1 MNAFFVRKKILI
13 LFIVAIVG
21 VFTWNSYQN
30 RSGGYLFQNYPT
42 VAIEFPNGQTIT
54 AYKAISP
61 EEQAQG
67 LSGTTYLNPHDG
79 MLFEFPYENLWNFW
93 MKDMLIPIDIVW
105 ISKEMTIVHI
115 EHSLTPETYPNSF
128 GPSANSLYVLEVA
141 SGVAQKAKLKVGDKI
156 IFND

>member
-1 MNAFFVRKKILI
+1 MYLRGILI
-13 LFIVAIVG
+13 KTEAVDTCSKITLQ
-21 VFTWNSYQN
+21 S
-30 RSGGYLFQNYPT
+30 
-42 VAIEFPNGQTIT
+42 IT

-67 LSGTTYLNPHDG
+67 LSGTTYLNSHDG

-128 GPSANSLYVLEVA
+128 GPSTNALYVLEVA
-141 SGVAQKAKLKVGDKI
+141 SGIAQKAKLKVGDKI

>member
-1 MNAFFVRKKILI
+1 MIAFFSRKKILI

-67 LSGTTYLNPHDG
+67 LSGTTYLNSHDG

-93 MKDMLIPIDIVW
+93 M
-105 ISKEMTIVHI
+105 KEMTIVHI

-128 GPSANSLYVLEVA
+128 GPSTNALYVLEVA
-141 SGVAQKAKLKVGDKI
+141 SGIAQKAKLKVGDKI